1 LLNHD
6 SSRSKQTGWHT
17 STERLPLFPEYAKS
31 HHFSVLRQSIWYFP
45 VLFLVFSAV
54 ISSCDETDGPAGVL
68 SERPSI
74 SDFQVEP
81 SEIRF
86 SAEDGIGDTLVTF
99 RIDVSANLPEH
110 YRLVTELAGI
120 RDRQVRAVDTL
131 QADPPGS
138 GRYTGS
144 FSHTMNTNRF
154 ENLVIY
160 VYPLAPDGRISDRVE
175 STITVRGIDTGRP
188 EVLELLHP
196 DAVVI
201 PLPGE
206 PENRFTISAK
216 VTHTISLDN
225 INAVRLELFDR
236 TDSRIFAS
244 NMRRTESG
252 NGTEPEYQLY
262 EQDFSINSGNS
273 PENYRVEVHATD
285 IAGTVSDTLRSTL
298 IITR

>member
-1 LLNHD
+1 MLL
-6 SSRSKQTGWHT
+6 
-17 STERLPLFPEYAKS
+17 
-31 HHFSVLRQSIWYFP
+31 VLI
-45 VLFLVFSAV
+45 AG
-54 ISSCDETDGPAGVL
+54 ITSCDETDGPAGVL

-74 SDFQVEP
+74 SDFRVDP

-99 RIDVSANLPEH
+99 RVDVSSNIPEDF
-110 YRLVTELAGI
+110 RLVTELAGI
-120 RDRQVRAVDTL
+120 RDRQVRASDTL
-131 QADPPGS
+131 QADPQGS
-138 GRYTGS
+138 GRYSGS
-144 FSHTMNTNRF
+144 LSLTMNTNRF

-160 VYPLAPDGRISDRVE
+160 VYPLAPDGRVSDRVE

-188 EVLELLHP
+188 EVLEIIHP

-216 VTHTISLDN
+216 VTHTISPDN
-225 INAVRLELFDR
+225 INTVRLELFDR
-236 TDSRIFAS
+236 SDSRIFAS
-244 NMRRTESG
+244 NMGRAGSG
-252 NGTEPEYQLY
+252 NDTEPEPEYRMY

-273 PENYRVEVHATD
+273 PDNYRVEIHATD